1 MKAWRDLKVRTKIFA
16 LVAAGCLGLVVL
28 GAMAL
33 NNMRALSNSVK
44 EANTGMERVAGFSGM
59 KSDFLEMRLALVYML
74 AMKDAEKIVGKEQE
88 FLKTADRIKQILGD
102 LGKQELTDGDKK
114 SLAEFRGGFE
124 SYMEKGTRLA
134 EQIKAA
140 AAKGDEAGRAEAVAF
155 ATQSVAPLY
164 DTPAK
169 IIASMVQENIAGAHR
184 MYEADMASYRRSFIV
199 MVVIVLAVVGFAAVA
214 GMAIAG
220 SISAPLNKVLDVLT
234 SVASG
239 DLTARADVDSAD
251 EMGLLAR
258 EVNST
263 ATKIN
268 EIIGMVAQNAS

>member
-74 AMKDAEKIVGKEQE
+74 AMKDAEKIAGKEQE